1 MMLEINQVMTESD
14 VDEANI
20 VKTWLMQMTTRT
32 LI

>member
-20 VKTWLMQMTTRT
+20 VKTWLMQMTT
-32 LI
+32 